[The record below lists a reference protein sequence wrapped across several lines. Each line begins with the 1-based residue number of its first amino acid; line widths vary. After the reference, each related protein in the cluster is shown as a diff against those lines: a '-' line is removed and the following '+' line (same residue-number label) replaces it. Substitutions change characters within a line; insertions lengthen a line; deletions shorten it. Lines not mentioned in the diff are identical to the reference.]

1 MKSKM
6 ESQRGTVEKY
16 GGTSLLNAER
26 DNAALD
32 HIVSTRRRLG
42 SESYALLVCS
52 GVGKKNNTPDGRKA
66 TDHAID
72 IAAGRNR
79 EHEWRVLE
87 DILRSNVHDHGLPA
101 GVADGPIQE
110 VQRILES
117 GTIDEAAKA
126 KIIWLPERCKQW
138 VLFTKAQRTYPDLQ
152 FVLLDYEDNGMIGIN
167 NGSFNGV
174 PVDHKATL
182 QKITHIAKAKELKG
196 KIAIM
201 GGFGGIRAG
210 TKELV
215 TLERGMSD
223 GTATYWG
230 AALYL
235 DEIDIFSD
243 QNGILPV
250 DPGII
255 PGLDPIAEL
264 TYREAEAFAGLGAD
278 IIKDVA
284 IRPARER
291 GIPVWIKN
299 SLDFSQRGT
308 LVHANPSTDHY
319 GVKAIAHV
327 DGYMLMT
334 VYGMRMNE
342 RGQAARVS
350 ALFAKQGF
358 NIDSEVDGDSCRTYA
373 FKPEGNLSALLAQL
387 DQNEHRA
394 TATTMMTRIALV
406 GEGMSFVRN
415 GGKKAEEILRETLNS
430 RKIPISMYSGAH
442 DAVICS
448 AFIPQEYTHQAITHL
463 YRALEF
469 HRSS

>member
-1 MKSKM
+1 MKHH
-6 ESQRGTVEKY
+6 RGIVEKY

-26 DNAALD
+26 DTAALN
-32 HIVSTRRRLG
+32 HIADTYHSFG
-42 SESYALLVCS
+42 SDTYTLLVCS
-52 GVGKKNNTPDGRKA
+52 GVGKKDGTPDGRKA

-72 IAAGRNR
+72 VAEGRNK

-87 DILRSNVHDHGLPA
+87 DILRGNVHDHGLLSS
-101 GVADGPIQE
+101 VAEEHIRE
-110 VQRILES
+110 VQKILES
-117 GTIDEAAKA
+117 GNVDEAAKA
-126 KIIWLPERCKQW
+126 KIIWLPERHKQV
-138 VLFTKAQRTYPDLQ
+138 VLSTKAQRAFPDLQ
-152 FVLLDYEDNGMIGIN
+152 FVLLDYDENGMIGVH
-167 NGSFNGV
+167 NGSYNMV
-174 PVDHKATL
+174 PADHKATL
-182 QKITHIAKAKELKG
+182 QRITQVAKERGLKG

-201 GGFGGIRAG
+201 GGFGGTRAG

-235 DEIDIFSD
+235 DEIRIFSD

-250 DPGII
+250 DPNII
-255 PGLDPIAEL
+255 FGLGPIAEL

-284 IRPARER
+284 IRPAMER

-299 SLDFSQRGT
+299 SFDFSQQGT
-308 LVHANPSTDHY
+308 LIHANPSTDYY

-342 RGQAARVS
+342 RGQAARVA
-350 ALFAKQGF
+350 ALFAQQGF
-358 NIDSEVDGDSCRTYA
+358 SIDSEVDGDSCRTYA
-373 FKPEGNLSALLAQL
+373 FKLEGDLSSLLAQL
-387 DQNEHRA
+387 DKNGHRT

-406 GEGMSFVRN
+406 GEGMNLVRN
-415 GGKKAEEILRETLNS
+415 DGKKAEEILRGTLNR
-430 RKIPISMYSGAH
+430 RKIPISM
-442 DAVICS
+442 
-448 AFIPQEYTHQAITHL
+448 
-463 YRALEF
+463 
-469 HRSS
+469 